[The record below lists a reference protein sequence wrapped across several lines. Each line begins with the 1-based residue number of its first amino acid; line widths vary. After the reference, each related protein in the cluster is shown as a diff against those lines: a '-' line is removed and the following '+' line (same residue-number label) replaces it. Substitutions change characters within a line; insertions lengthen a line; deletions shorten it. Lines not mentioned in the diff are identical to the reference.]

1 MYFVFV
7 FIVIL
12 LYFLVQI
19 KQASDSEKQKFFC
32 FYAFL
37 VILFLNIFKDDTLL
51 PDLNSSGQGYRYEY
65 ECISELQ
72 SLKDFFVS
80 YFILGGYF
88 HEIGWS
94 LLNFI
99 FSRFTDDFS
108 IFQRFVSFVICAGYS
123 YGIYKLSRSP
133 LFSFLFIMLYHTAL
147 FQSFYVLRQ
156 HLATSLFFFFI
167 PSIINNDYKK
177 MIIGIATSISFHYS
191 AAILL
196 PFFLF
201 YRLGNKLFSV
211 KRVIFSI
218 LLIGGFIFLLHNI
231 SYERF
236 ADKVEEEKSNALGFI
251 LTGGVFCI
259 YLLSQK
265 VKKKL
270 QIVVDKYDLF
280 IKTYMLYSVIIC
292 FLCLGTNTGRLTNYF
307 TLFLSVSVPYSVC
320 YFNKHIRLGVYAI
333 FILYCLLAAI
343 GSDRG
348 MLYYQ
353 MNIWIL

>member
-37 VILFLNIFKDDTLL
+37 VILFLNIFKDETLL

-65 ECISELQ
+65 ECISELE
-72 SLKDFFVS
+72 SFKEFLVS
-80 YFILGGYF
+80 YFVLGGYF

-99 FSRFTDDFS
+99 FSRLTDDFS

-123 YGIYKLSRSP
+123 YGIYKLSKSP

-147 FQSFYVLRQ
+147 YQSFYVLRQ

-167 PSIINNDYKK
+167 PSIVNNDYKK
-177 MIIGIATSISFHYS
+177 IIIGFATSISLHYS

-196 PFFLF
+196 PFYVF

-211 KRVIFSI
+211 KRIIFGI
-218 LLIGGFIFLLHNI
+218 LLIGGLFYLLHNI

-236 ADKVEEEKSNALGFI
+236 AEKVEEEKSNALGFI

-259 YLLSQK
+259 YFFSRNIIKNWQT
-265 VKKKL
+265 
-270 QIVVDKYDLF
+270 IVDKYDLF

-292 FLCLGTNTGRLTNYF
+292 FSCLGINIGRLTNYF
-307 TLFLSVSVPYSVC
+307 TLFLSISVPYSVC
-320 YFNKHIRLGVYAI
+320 YFSKPLRLLVYSVFI
-333 FILYCLLAAI
+333 FYCLLAAI

-353 MNIWIL
+353 LSF